1 MPPEHQ
7 CSSHQMFEKMLM
19 TAIDNL
25 AEKFSEGIKIMTS
38 ASSANGAD
46 LKKVLE
52 NQGERRELCG
62 KQGARIAS
70 LEVSDRDQ
78 WKAIDD
84 TRKKVW
90 IGMGVVAAL
99 QLAVPMILHFFSK

>member
-7 CSSHQMFEKMLM
+7 CSSHSMFEKMMM
-19 TAIDNL
+19 TAIQTL
-25 AEKFSEGIKIMTS
+25 ADKISEGIHVMTS
-38 ASSANGAD
+38 AATSNGQD
-46 LKKVLE
+46 LKQVLE
-52 NQGERRELCG
+52 NQADRRELCG
-62 KQGARIAS
+62 KQGARITS

-90 IGMGVVAAL
+90 LGMGLLAAA
-99 QLAVPMILHFFSK
+99 QFAVPLAIHFLK